1 MLVQGRNRPKI
12 TSTTTLIKAFFPE
25 FNEDEV
31 IVRYELPEKNPKY
44 LGMTPEEIKAKWKWI
59 REDASKKGKI
69 MHEYLEKILKNQFVH
84 ERDFNEDANK
94 ELKECININ
103 TFSFFKSEWRIFH
116 EDFHIC
122 GTIDC
127 VLIEDKNDMPWISAF
142 RHHEKRKRAI
152 LIDWKRS

>member
-142 RHHEKRKRAI
+142 RHHEKT
-152 LIDWKRS
+152 